1 MYTIY
6 KGEIPIMNIF
16 AATELVFDYVVAAFA
31 PPAPF
36 LYCAE

>member
-1 MYTIY
+1 
-6 KGEIPIMNIF
+6 MNIF

-36 LYCAE
+36 LYFAE